1 MKRMVKS
8 KLFTKK
14 EKPEEVVDKPK
25 EVFSLFDKVRDELKV
40 ADSDGL
46 VLYQDG
52 DGSIPTQ
59 EVGTALRAMMTYP
72 SVSYKL
78 LKTMLYYIL
87 A

>member
-25 EVFSLFDKVRDELKV
+25 EVFSLFDKVRVGIKV
-40 ADSDGL
+40 DDSDDHG
-46 VLYQDG
+46 VYQDG

-72 SVSYKL
+72 SVSYK
-78 LKTMLYYIL
+78 
-87 A
+87 